1 MSGQPPSA
9 SPAIALVVAVAENGV
24 IGADGG
30 LPWRLPTDLKHFK
43 AVTMGGPVIMG
54 RKTWDSIGK
63 ALPGRH
69 NIVVTRNAHLRFE
82 GADTADSL
90 ERAISMAQSGLDN
103 AASETFVIGGG
114 AIFDEVMPLADRL
127 YVTHVRQQVE
137 GDTYFPTI
145 DEAVWEAV
153 EAVIPQR
160 SERDS
165 ADMEFVTYERRNR

>member
-9 SPAIALVVAVAENGV
+9 SPVIALVVAVAENGV

-30 LPWRLPTDLKHFK
+30 LPWRLPTDLRHFK
-43 AVTMGGPVIMG
+43 EVTMGGPVIMG

-82 GADTADSL
+82 GADTANSL
-90 ERAISMAQSGLDN
+90 EQAISLAQSGLDD
-103 AASETFVIGGG
+103 AAVETFVIGGG
-114 AIFDEVMPLADRL
+114 AIFDDAMPLADRL
-127 YVTHVRQQVE
+127 YVTHVEQEVA
-137 GDTYFPTI
+137 GDTYFPVI
-145 DEAVWEAV
+145 DEAVWEVV
-153 EAVIPQR
+153 ETVIPER

-165 ADMEFVTYERRNR
+165 ADMVFVTYERRNR

>member
-1 MSGQPPSA
+1 
-9 SPAIALVVAVAENGV
+9 
-24 IGADGG
+24 
-30 LPWRLPTDLKHFK
+30 
-43 AVTMGGPVIMG
+43 MGGPVIMG

-90 ERAISMAQSGLDN
+90 EQAISMAQSGLND
-103 AASETFVIGGG
+103 AAAETFVIGGG
-114 AIFDEVMPLADRL
+114 AIFDEAMPLADRL